1 VDAPLS
7 RRRFLKTAFCSSAA
21 LSLNVRSHAGSQAT
35 GSKDIHLLMLG
46 DFGSGL
52 PAQAQVAA
60 TMRDYTNKLAILPNW
75 LVLLGDNFYHNAA
88 LGGGI
93 TDQRWESGFENMYPK
108 ETFPCPCPAIL
119 GNHDYHDSADG
130 PAQQLAYAKTVAT
143 RWTMPAKWYRLE
155 IEEKA
160 TFLFIDTNL
169 RSISGRMNP
178 KKPGQRLPC
187 LTSDEEEAQWKWISS
202 QLASER
208 RGFTFVV
215 GHHPVYSNGAH
226 GDSPE
231 LVERLAPLLERAAVH
246 WYIAGHDHDLQHLEL
261 EKLKTSYVIS
271 GGGGANC
278 RPLKNFNRRVPFAE
292 PSYGFSHIALNSH
305 ACTIRHINS
314 RGEQVHG
321 VVKDLNHDWRIISS

>member
-1 VDAPLS
+1 MRS
-7 RRRFLKTAFCSSAA
+7 RAVT
-21 LSLNVRSHAGSQAT
+21 QAT
-35 GSKDIHLLMLG
+35 SSKDIHLLMLG

-60 TMRDYTNKLAILPNW
+60 TMRDYTTKVAINPSW
-75 LVLLGDNFYHNAA
+75 LMLLGDNFYHNAA

-93 TDQRWESGFENMYPK
+93 TDQRWESGFEKMYPK
-108 ETFPCPCPAIL
+108 EVFPCPCPAIL
-119 GNHDYHDSADG
+119 GNHDYHDSVDG
-130 PAQQLAYAKTVAT
+130 PNKQLAYARTAAT

-155 IEEKA
+155 IDEKA

-169 RSISGRMNP
+169 QSVSGRMNP
-178 KKPGQRLPC
+178 KKPGERLPC
-187 LTSDEEEAQWKWISS
+187 LTREEEEAQWAWIRA

-208 RGFTFVV
+208 KGFTFVV

-231 LVERLAPLLERAAVH
+231 LVDKLAPLLEQAGVH

-261 EKLKTSYVIS
+261 ENLKTSYVIS

-278 RPLKNFNRRVPFAE
+278 RPLKNLTRRVPFAE
-292 PSYGFSHIALNSH
+292 PTYGFSHIQLGSH
-305 ACTIRHINS
+305 ACTIRHLNS
-314 RGEQVHG
+314 HGEQVHA
-321 VVKDLNHDWRIISS
+321 VRKELNHDWRIISS